1 MQNTVN
7 QYFKPKRQKI
17 LSVVI
22 AYLAVGSSMI
32 FAGSVD
38 DRTLPI
44 WTNYL
49 NSKFSIDGPSQEEW
63 SRKRGNTSDDLIEE
77 DLRIS
82 YQKAVDSG
90 DLARQEA
97 LVADLQA
104 RKPEDLQ
111 YRQWKLDVEGRF
123 RAAASKKMGK
133 SGTREAGGMDMKIGR
148 LGVMGSQ
155 DLYLWEASSL
165 PVEMQEPILE
175 KVQRLKKERVSWAGV
190 KVEAT
195 AMPKTAKLR
204 RVRVDPVTLEQAG
217 ELGKILKALG
227 PEAPA
232 PDLLLLTEKNR
243 ATRDADGS
251 LGRLARAG
259 KGQGTA
265 GTESEASYS
274 FTARDMP
281 LKDALAM
288 FGKLNGL
295 NILPDPNADGLL
307 TVTFRGLSLEKAMDA
322 MLLNFGYYAE
332 EEGGLIRVRAMET
345 RRFIIDYPR
354 AIRTGSTST
363 SGSVS
368 LPSVSSGGGG
378 GGSSGGGGG
387 GGGGQSGD
395 SSTISITTDDSI
407 DMWKMI
413 VEHVRT
419 LLSEAD
425 ASQASSLG
433 GATSLAKTASVDTT
447 TAGAVN
453 TTMID
458 FQQAQS
464 YMDQFKKG
472 PRLFADS
479 VSGVIEVRDKHD
491 NIREIAAYIED
502 LRLSLNRQVDLNVK
516 IYSVEFT
523 DGRELAIDW
532 NKVAIVAGNT
542 LITGSA
548 VLAPATLPAA
558 VTALVATPMQI
569 TIANSKVDAV
579 INAIEEQGKL
589 KLLTQPR
596 IRTLNHQPAV
606 IKIQRTI
613 PTFVS
618 QSNLLQSQSGNAQG
632 NNVQVNNVTVG
643 TLLSITPTISKNRTV
658 ALDIIPV
665 VSRLIAIRNYN
676 QTNSVTDTNGNVT
689 GQVVNGNLAS
699 APEVDIRQCAT
710 LVKVN
715 DQETIVMGGLIE
727 DETVDTRK
735 KIPFLGD
742 IPGLGV
748 LFTSMVQAKILK
760 ELVFFVSPTVVDNV
774 PLAEAT
780 K

>member
-49 NSKFSIDGPSQEEW
+49 NSKFSVNGPTQEEW
-63 SRKRGNTSDDLIEE
+63 SRKRGNTADDLVEE
-77 DLRIS
+77 DLRVS
-82 YQKAVDSG
+82 YQNAVDSG

-111 YRQWKLDVEGRF
+111 YRQWKLDVEARI
-123 RAAASKKMGK
+123 RSLTSKKAGK
-133 SGTREAGGMDMKIGR
+133 GNSRQEGGGMDLKIGR
-148 LGVMGSQ
+148 LGISGPQ

-175 KVQRLKKERVSWAGV
+175 KIQRLKKERVSWGGV

-204 RVRVDPVTLEQAG
+204 RVRVDPVTLDQAG
-217 ELGKILKALG
+217 ELGKALKELG

-243 ATRDADGS
+243 AARDVDGN

-259 KGQGTA
+259 RGQGA
-265 GTESEASYS
+265 VGTENEPSYS
-274 FTARDMP
+274 FTAKDMP
-281 LKDALAM
+281 LKDALAL

-345 RRFIIDYPR
+345 RRFVIDYPR
-354 AIRTGSTST
+354 AKREGSTST
-363 SGSVS
+363 QGQVS
-368 LPSVSSGGGG
+368 LPSVSSAGGGSG
-378 GGSSGGGGG
+378 GSSGGSSGGGE
-387 GGGGQSGD
+387 SGD
-395 SSTISITTDDSI
+395 SSTISITSKDSL
-407 DMWKMI
+407 DMWDTI
-413 VEHVRT
+413 IGHIRT
-419 LLSEAD
+419 LLSESDPSA
-425 ASQASSLG
+425 ASTLG
-433 GATSLAKTASVDTT
+433 GAAQLATEATSQRNSDGSGKSSS
-447 TAGAVN
+447 AVN
-453 TTMID
+453 FEKAEKFMEK
-458 FQQAQS
+458 FA
-464 YMDQFKKG
+464 KG
-472 PRLFADS
+472 PRLFSDS
-479 VSGVIEVRDKHD
+479 VSGVILVRDKRE
-491 NIREIAAYIED
+491 NIKSITSYIEQVK
-502 LRLSLNRQVDLNVK
+502 RSLHRQVDLSVK

-532 NKVAIVAGNT
+532 NQVAVVAGNT

-548 VLAPATLPAA
+548 LLTPASLPIT
-558 VTALVATPMQI
+558 VSGFVASPMSI
-569 TIANSKVDAV
+569 TVANSKVNAV
-579 INAIEEQGKL
+579 IKAIEQQGKL
-589 KLLTQPR
+589 KVLTQPR

-606 IKIQRTI
+606 IKIQRTD
-613 PTFVS
+613 PFFVS
-618 QSNLLQSQSGNAQG
+618 QSNVLQSQSGNAQG
-632 NNVQVNNVTVG
+632 NNVQVNNVTTG
-643 TLLSITPTISKNRTV
+643 TLLSITPQISENDV
-658 ALDIIPV
+658 IALDIIPV
-665 VSRLIAIRNYN
+665 VSRILRTESFI
-676 QTNSVTDTNGNVT
+676 QPVTVTNSLGEQSTVASTNAT
-689 GQVVNGNLAS
+689 
-699 APEVDIRQCAT
+699 APVVDIRQAAT
-710 LVKVN
+710 LIKVK
-715 DQETIVMGGLIE
+715 DQETAIMGGLVE
-727 DETVDTRK
+727 DETVQTRK

-748 LFTSMVQAKILK
+748 LFTGMVDAKVLK
-760 ELVFFVSPTVVDNV
+760 ELVFFVSPTVVKDV
-774 PLAEAT
+774 PMAE
-780 K
+780 

>member
-7 QYFKPKRQKI
+7 QYFKPMRQKM

-22 AYLAVGSSMI
+22 AYLGVGSSMI

-63 SRKRGNTSDDLIEE
+63 SRKRGNTSNDLIEE

-82 YQKAVDSG
+82 YQNAVNSG

-123 RAAASKKMGK
+123 RAAASKKIGK
-133 SGTREAGGMDMKIGR
+133 KGTSEAGGMDMKIGR
-148 LGVMGSQ
+148 LGISGPQ

-195 AMPKTAKLR
+195 AMPKTAKFR
-204 RVRVDPVTLEQAG
+204 RVRVDPVTLDQAG
-217 ELGKILKALG
+217 ELGKILKGFG

-345 RRFIIDYPR
+345 RRFVIDYPR
-354 AIRTGSTST
+354 AIRTGSTT
-363 SGSVS
+363 TTGSIS

-378 GGSSGGGGG
+378 GGSSGGSSG

-395 SSTISITTDDSI
+395 SSSISITTEDSI
-407 DMWKMI
+407 DMWKTI
-413 VEHVRT
+413 VGHVRT

-425 ASQASSLG
+425 ASEASSIG
-433 GATSLAKTASVDTT
+433 GARSLAGTGSVATSSS
-447 TAGAVN
+447 GAVS
-453 TTMID
+453 TTEIN

-464 YMDQFKKG
+464 FMDQFKKG

-479 VSGVIEVRDKHD
+479 VSGVIEVRDKRQ
-491 NIREIAAYIED
+491 NVKEIAKYLED
-502 LRLSLNRQVDLNVK
+502 LRQSLNRQVDLDVK
-516 IYSVEFT
+516 VFSVEFS
-523 DGRELAIDW
+523 DGREFAIDW
-532 NKVAIVAGNT
+532 NKVAISAGNT
-542 LITGSA
+542 LVTGAA
-548 VLAPATLPAA
+548 VLTPGGLPAA
-558 VTALVATPMQI
+558 IGGLVASPMSI
-569 TIANSKVDAV
+569 TIANSRVSAV
-579 INAIEEQGKL
+579 IKAIEEQGKI
-589 KLLTQPR
+589 KTLTQPR

-618 QSNLLQSQSGNAQG
+618 QSNVLQTAGGNAQG
-632 NNVQVNNVTVG
+632 NNVQVNNTTVG
-643 TLLSITPTISKNRTV
+643 TLLSITPQISSDDII

-665 VSRLIAIRNYN
+665 VSRLIKIESFATSVTGTNGVSLS
-676 QTNSVTDTNGNVT
+676 QTNAT
-689 GQVVNGNLAS
+689 
-699 APEVDIRQCAT
+699 APVVDIRQCAT

-715 DQETIVMGGLIE
+715 DHETIVMGGLIE
-727 DETVDTRK
+727 DEVVDTRK

-748 LFTSMVQAKILK
+748 LFTGMVQAKILK
-760 ELVFFVSPTVVDNV
+760 ELVFFVSPTIVQDV
-774 PLAEAT
+774 PVSKLGN
-780 K
+780 